1 MMIAIWKFAG
11 SLILSGR
18 YLLDILVQTLNGVIG
33 CAILYYGCCKGTYDI
48 GSHGKIR
55 VKTPAF

>member
-18 YLLDILVQTLNGVIG
+18 YLLDILVQTLNGVRVCHIM
-33 CAILYYGCCKGTYDI
+33 YGSCKGTYDI